1 MAIILD
7 PHKGFCRVD
16 QSIKN
21 ESISTYGFE
30 KLDWESQFPDLALP
44 VAETPLSLSPTKRA
58 KAKLNRKLRKKQPS
72 PPDQHLT
79 YSSAKKRMQTIY
91 RNLSRDA
98 NDDSKLFQFELV
110 PFYKSD
116 LEFVLPGEWFNDNH
130 IAFVYEAIQVFF
142 LKKHAFGFQI
152 QLLLPSLVQLFLHF
166 PGDDLENMLL
176 KKDLAKAKYVF
187 IPFNFIDEYEDIDM
201 EDANNGD
208 HWALCVLDVPAKQLL
223 VYDSMSSDDDDDSLL
238 LELSKKLGQFIY
250 NRSEAVQLVKMK
262 CDQQQNFDDCG
273 VFLLM
278 ITCLLIS
285 RLISGQAVTLEI
297 PEVRFEAISGRLA
310 VMELIEKMHTRI
322 AEAKGE

>member
-16 QSIKN
+16 HSIKN

-44 VAETPLSLSPTKRA
+44 VAETPLSLAPTKRA
-58 KAKLNRKLRKKQPS
+58 KAKLNRKLRKKQQS
-72 PPDQHLT
+72 PPDLHLT
-79 YSSAKKRMQTIY
+79 YSSAKKRMQTIFQD
-91 RNLSRDA
+91 LSRDA
-98 NDDSKLFQFELV
+98 DDDSKLFQFELV

-142 LKKHAFGFQI
+142 LKKHAFGFQV

-208 HWALCVLDVPAKQLL
+208 HWALCVLDVAAKQLL

-238 LELSKKLGQFIY
+238 LELAKKLGQFTY

-297 PEVRFEAISGRLA
+297 PDVRFEAMSGRLA
-310 VMELIEKMHTRI
+310 VMELVEKMYTRTT
-322 AEAKGE
+322 EAQGE